1 MDAQHAKHLVS
12 EYIEGWRANDKTRIL
27 SVIAE
32 ECVVIESHGPTFL
45 GKQEIARWL
54 DDWIKQGSRV
64 TKWDVSSFTYEKS
77 IAAAEWVFAC
87 ECLGVHYEII
97 GASIFRFSDE
107 VISRVTEYRST
118 KETEANQALEHN
130 DPSRHTGCCA
140 PVAPAGVVAH
150 L

>member
-1 MDAQHAKHLVS
+1 MDVLV
-12 EYIEGWRANDKTRIL
+12 Y
-27 SVIAE
+27 
-32 ECVVIESHGPTFL
+32 
-45 GKQEIARWL
+45 
-54 DDWIKQGSRV
+54 
-64 TKWDVSSFTYEKS
+64 YEKS

-130 DPSRHTGCCA
+130 DPAVTPAAAHPSRQ
-140 PVAPAGVVAH
+140 PVSWLTYNVRQSRY
-150 L
+150 LCS